1 MGIFH
6 SEQNQKVQFISKK
19 INIDFIYENINKRN
33 LNSPSDFSI
42 ENLKIKAIELYK
54 ESLLIK
60 NEKDKYLK
68 LKQAISYDNTNNIIL
83 EEYLKIEKVYNNKE
97 YDKNI
102 IYYHYHIS
110 PRNYSDI
117 TAQKKSRSS
126 VDLILEV
133 FELLKN
139 YKKDN
144 NDFLEDLKEKN
155 KITEYFYKIK
165 NREPAKKANSTY
177 TINSNLELA
186 LYEIYLS
193 LFSEINQKIG
203 NLWKIAGDE
212 KLSLKKR
219 YEKISSEDKF
229 DIIIDIIEKQK
240 ADTAIT
246 LLYSSDFFNIILLY
260 IKDYILELNDVIK
273 KCLEFKDINNDF
285 YIICFI
291 ILEIKYMIV
300 NESDAKFTDRIKEYK
315 SENIKDDENPLIK
328 NFSSQIKDF
337 DKYDKNKIID
347 ELKNKKYITRLNELM
362 FNNFIKLEYFNSDN
376 IIKKMMKFINK
387 FNEKIS
393 NSATIISALYQFY
406 PELKRYKLFESGFT
420 SNLFKNAIKTSY
432 FFPLNGKRGATTLND
447 SGTILFFIGNRT
459 IFEEK
464 SLYKK
469 ENRILY
475 LMGNLAVFIYTE
487 FHEILGHYLRIIL
500 SKIIEY
506 EYISPRLPYNDYDES
521 GECIEALLFE
531 KRILTFNTKQILY
544 LLDINNYNKELEK
557 FKEDFKHVNSK
568 PFSLSGDLKKML
580 EEIEII
586 IDEDSLNN
594 DEELAKLVK
603 ENNIFKGTTFD
614 VPILHNCVEKF
625 ELFSDEDLINCME
638 KIKKL

>member
-68 LKQAISYDNTNNIIL
+68 LKKAISYDNTNNIIL
-83 EEYLKIEKVYNNKE
+83 EEYLKIEKVFNNKE

-110 PRNYSDI
+110 PRNYRDI

-165 NREPAKKANSTY
+165 NREPTKNSNSTY

-240 ADTAIT
+240 AD
-246 LLYSSDFFNIILLY
+246 N
-260 IKDYILELNDVIK
+260 
-273 KCLEFKDINNDF
+273 
-285 YIICFI
+285 
-291 ILEIKYMIV
+291 
-300 NESDAKFTDRIKEYK
+300 
-315 SENIKDDENPLIK
+315 
-328 NFSSQIKDF
+328 
-337 DKYDKNKIID
+337 
-347 ELKNKKYITRLNELM
+347 
-362 FNNFIKLEYFNSDN
+362 
-376 IIKKMMKFINK
+376 
-387 FNEKIS
+387 
-393 NSATIISALYQFY
+393 
-406 PELKRYKLFESGFT
+406 
-420 SNLFKNAIKTSY
+420 
-432 FFPLNGKRGATTLND
+432 
-447 SGTILFFIGNRT
+447 
-459 IFEEK
+459 
-464 SLYKK
+464 
-469 ENRILY
+469 
-475 LMGNLAVFIYTE
+475 
-487 FHEILGHYLRIIL
+487 
-500 SKIIEY
+500 
-506 EYISPRLPYNDYDES
+506 
-521 GECIEALLFE
+521 
-531 KRILTFNTKQILY
+531 
-544 LLDINNYNKELEK
+544 
-557 FKEDFKHVNSK
+557 
-568 PFSLSGDLKKML
+568 
-580 EEIEII
+580 
-586 IDEDSLNN
+586 
-594 DEELAKLVK
+594 
-603 ENNIFKGTTFD
+603 
-614 VPILHNCVEKF
+614 
-625 ELFSDEDLINCME
+625 
-638 KIKKL
+638 